1 MDPTALMTLSSVPS
15 AILLILSKRT
25 SGAIPF
31 PSHIWFWWILLSL
44 LKAMTASPPDKEKQE
59 TCLTLQ
65 SPVLYCVDLCTEHN
79 LPTYCILADGDKSIF
94 MIKLYPIC
102 SAIYF
107 CCFSV
112 CPAKAQSAT
121 APCSL
126 TSIWNAY
133 KKNIPFSQWGFT
145 EYHRNVRLIKHLF

>member
-1 MDPTALMTLSSVPS
+1 MYKPIQMDPTALMTLRSVPS
-15 AILLILSKRT
+15 AILLIPSKRT

-31 PSHIWFWWILLSL
+31 PSHIWFWCILLSL
-44 LKAMTASPPDKEKQE
+44 LSAMTASPPGNNKQE
-59 TCLTLQ
+59 TCVILQ
-65 SPVLYCVDLCTEHN
+65 CLVLYCTDLCIENN

-94 MIKLYPIC
+94 IIKLYPIC

-133 KKNIPFSQWGFT
+133 LKKYSIQSMRIYWIP
-145 EYHRNVRLIKHLF
+145 